1 MSKQRNGLV
10 KKIKARL
17 IHTGPLFTISRWCLE
32 TARAAYIRAVRTAR
46 GIDKNK
52 IVFSCLM
59 ARTYGDNLKPISE
72 MLHAKR
78 PDAKIVWMFRDPE
91 SKKGVTPDG
100 YFDYTV
106 YPLEA
111 LWKQIEHTEQ
121 FDKNNLQYRVMIRQP
136 DFVTSDVL
144 EAAIINV
151 SKKKSLPRFKDVR
164 LESIEDGDCVQI
176 LHVGPYDDEPESF
189 MKVDE
194 FCSAHNLQRVND
206 EWHREI
212 YLSDARKVEPA
223 KLKTVLR
230 VQVKR
235 G

>member
-1 MSKQRNGLV
+1 MKFLV
-10 KKIKARL
+10 LDGVGNPNHATFADDIETLYSLSYGIK
-17 IHTGPLFTISRWCLE
+17 
-32 TARAAYIRAVRTAR
+32 
-46 GIDKNK
+46 
-52 IVFSCLM
+52 
-59 ARTYGDNLKPISE
+59 
-72 MLHAKR
+72 MLT
-78 PDAKIVWMFRDPE
+78 
-91 SKKGVTPDG
+91 KKGVTPDG

-121 FDKNNLQYRVMIRQP
+121 FDKNNLQYRMMIRQP
-136 DFVTSDVL
+136 DFVTPDVL

-164 LESIEDGDCVQI
+164 LELIEEGTCVQI

-189 MKVDE
+189 MKVEE
-194 FCSAHNLQRVND
+194 FCSANNLQRVNN

-212 YLSDARKVEPA
+212 YLSDARKVKPA

-230 VQVKR
+230 VQVKSMQF
-235 G
+235 

>member
-1 MSKQRNGLV
+1 MLP
-10 KKIKARL
+10 KKR
-17 IHTGPLFTISRWCLE
+17 R
-32 TARAAYIRAVRTAR
+32 
-46 GIDKNK
+46 
-52 IVFSCLM
+52 
-59 ARTYGDNLKPISE
+59 
-72 MLHAKR
+72 
-78 PDAKIVWMFRDPE
+78 
-91 SKKGVTPDG
+91 TPDG

-136 DFVTSDVL
+136 DFVTPDVL
-144 EAAIINV
+144 EAAIVNV

-164 LESIEDGDCVQI
+164 LESIEDGECVQI

-189 MKVDE
+189 MKVEE
-194 FCSAHNLQRVND
+194 FCSANKLQRIND

-230 VQVKR
+230 VQVKSMQF
-235 G
+235 

>member
-1 MSKQRNGLV
+1 MTAVKHEWRKYEKELYCPKQQAVQITVPSMKFLV
-10 KKIKARL
+10 LDGVGNPNHAAFADDIETLYSLSYGIK
-17 IHTGPLFTISRWCLE
+17 
-32 TARAAYIRAVRTAR
+32 
-46 GIDKNK
+46 
-52 IVFSCLM
+52 
-59 ARTYGDNLKPISE
+59 
-72 MLHAKR
+72 ML
-78 PDAKIVWMFRDPE
+78 P
-91 SKKGVTPDG
+91 KKGVTPDG

-136 DFVTSDVL
+136 DFVTPDVL

-176 LHVGPYDDEPESF
+176 LHIGPYDNEPESF

-194 FCSAHNLQRVND
+194 LCTAHNLQRVND

-230 VQVKR
+230 VQVKK

>member
-1 MSKQRNGLV
+1 MKFLV
-10 KKIKARL
+10 LDGVGNPNHAAFADDIEALYSLSYGIK
-17 IHTGPLFTISRWCLE
+17 
-32 TARAAYIRAVRTAR
+32 
-46 GIDKNK
+46 
-52 IVFSCLM
+52 
-59 ARTYGDNLKPISE
+59 
-72 MLHAKR
+72 ML
-78 PDAKIVWMFRDPE
+78 P
-91 SKKGVTPDG
+91 KKGMTPDG

-136 DFVTSDVL
+136 DFVTPDVL
-144 EAAIINV
+144 GTAIINV

-164 LESIEDGDCVQI
+164 LEPIEDGNCVQI

-194 FCSAHNLQRVND
+194 FCTAHSLQRVND

-212 YLSDARKVEPA
+212 YLSDARKMEPA
-223 KLKTVLR
+223 KLKTILR
-230 VQVKR
+230 VQVKK
-235 G
+235 GKL

>member
-1 MSKQRNGLV
+1 MTAVKHEWRKHEKELYCPKQQAVQVTVPSMKFLMLDGVGNPNHVAFADDIEALYSLSYG
-10 KKIKARL
+10 IK
-17 IHTGPLFTISRWCLE
+17 
-32 TARAAYIRAVRTAR
+32 
-46 GIDKNK
+46 
-52 IVFSCLM
+52 
-59 ARTYGDNLKPISE
+59 
-72 MLHAKR
+72 ML
-78 PDAKIVWMFRDPE
+78 P
-91 SKKGVTPDG
+91 KKGVTLDG

-136 DFVTSDVL
+136 DFVIPDVL

-176 LHVGPYDDEPESF
+176 LHVGSYDDEPESF

-194 FCSAHNLQRVND
+194 FCAAHNLQRAND

-230 VQVKR
+230 VQVKSMQF
-235 G
+235 

>member
-1 MSKQRNGLV
+1 MTAVKHECRKHEKELYCPKQQAVQVAVPSMKFLV
-10 KKIKARL
+10 LGGVGNPNHAAFADDIEALYSLSYGIK
-17 IHTGPLFTISRWCLE
+17 
-32 TARAAYIRAVRTAR
+32 
-46 GIDKNK
+46 
-52 IVFSCLM
+52 
-59 ARTYGDNLKPISE
+59 
-72 MLHAKR
+72 ML
-78 PDAKIVWMFRDPE
+78 P
-91 SKKGVTPDG
+91 KKGITPEG

-106 YPLEA
+106 YPLET
-111 LWKQIEHTEQ
+111 LWKQIEYTEQ

-144 EAAIINV
+144 EAAIMNV

-189 MKVDE
+189 MKVEE
-194 FCSAHNLQRVND
+194 FCSANKLQRIND

-230 VQVKR
+230 VQVKSMQF
-235 G
+235 